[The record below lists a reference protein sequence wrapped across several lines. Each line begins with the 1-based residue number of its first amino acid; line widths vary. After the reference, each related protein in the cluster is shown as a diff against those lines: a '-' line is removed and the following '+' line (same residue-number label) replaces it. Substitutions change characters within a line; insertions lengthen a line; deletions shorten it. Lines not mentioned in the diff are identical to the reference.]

1 MRRREPPPSLTAR
14 QKVAIFNDTA
24 MAASEA
30 VDLSDD
36 AFTFELIM
44 RHGVRA
50 PALLAA
56 DFGPL
61 RLLDAGVEECSSL
74 RRLGFSALHLCS
86 EDFAREVAA
95 AFGADAVVDTFL
107 VSSEDAVVL
116 AGEEAC
122 RTLGVTLERLLGLC
136 AGAPS
141 EAFAVL
147 QQTYAPDALEA
158 VRTRTLLDTGLRG
171 PQLKRTGYQLAAAS
185 KSQGT
190 SDELAKLGYGV

>member
-1 MRRREPPPSLTAR
+1 MRRRELSPSLTAR

-24 MAASEA
+24 MPASEA
-30 VDLSDD
+30 VDLSDN
-36 AFTFELIM
+36 AVSFELMM

-50 PALLAA
+50 CALLAA

-61 RLLDAGVEECSSL
+61 RLLDAGAEECASL
-74 RRLGFSALHLCS
+74 RRLGFTSLHLCS
-86 EDFAREVAA
+86 EDFSREVAA

-107 VSSEDAVVL
+107 VSPEDAVVV
-116 AGEEAC
+116 AGEAVC
-122 RTLGVTLERLLGLC
+122 HTLGVTLERLLGLC

-171 PQLKRTGYQLAAAS
+171 PQLKRAGYQLAGAA

-190 SDELAKLGYGV
+190 PDELAKLGF